1 MGKFLFKS
9 SAERGRWGEQEAAKY
24 LRAKGY
30 LLLSAGYRTRHGEL
44 DIVAEKDGMIV
55 VVEVKTRSAYD
66 FARGIDAV
74 SPHKIRRM
82 KSAALAYISMKN
94 DDRPVRFD
102 VIEILAGEYRDD
114 PPKELN
120 HYKDVYTDM

>member
-1 MGKFLFKS
+1 MNIKKLIGDKG
-9 SAERGRWGEQEAAKY
+9 ERKVAKMY
-24 LRAKGY
+24 QFKGY
-30 LLLSAGYRTRHGEL
+30 KIIARNFSCKYGEL